1 MALNVQ
7 GDLRERLAA
16 YLDPIPVKVN
26 VPADRP
32 ETFVVVTRLGG
43 KRENKLIDS
52 PAISVYCYAPTE
64 QKAWELADKVADFI
78 DELAF
83 ADGYASVVQ
92 EAMYSDIDLLTRS
105 PRWYLRYTIKT
116 YETNTAL

>member
-7 GDLRERLAA
+7 GDIRKRLAA

-26 VPADRP
+26 VPAERP

-43 KRENKLIDS
+43 KRENRLIDS
-52 PAISVYCYAPTE
+52 PTISIYCYAPTE
-64 QKAWELADKVADFI
+64 QEAWALADKVADFV
-78 DELAF
+78 EALEF
-83 ADGYASVVQ
+83 ADGYASVAQ

-105 PRWYLRYTIKT
+105 PRWYMRYTIKT
-116 YETNTAL
+116 YETD